1 MPTSTLPAI
10 SPRALLA
17 HHGRRTPADLRR
29 YAEASYSAGTAQ
41 QSWLL
46 EVATRTARS
55 GHATIA
61 CIPADELN
69 DILKAATFTLL
80 TNRYLAVY
88 DQRVHA

>member
-10 SPRALLA
+10 SLRALLA

-29 YAEASYSAGTAQ
+29 HAEASYSPGSAQ
-41 QSWLL
+41 QTWLL

-61 CIPADELN
+61 GVPADELN
-69 DILKAATFTLL
+69 EILKAATFALL
-80 TNRYLAVY
+80 TNRYLALH
-88 DQRVHA
+88 DQRS